1 MQTLIWKTLSPAQ
14 QADVLTRP
22 ALSDE
27 ADIGAVVREIIAAV
41 RSRGDEALRELSQRF
56 ERAPRQQLQVS
67 DAEIKAACAR
77 LDDDIKDA
85 IEAAIANIRTFHAA
99 QVQPVVRVETQPGV
113 VCELRTQPISRVG
126 LYVPGAARRSP
137 PP

>member
-22 ALSDE
+22 ALNDE
-27 ADIGAVVREIIAAV
+27 ADIGAVVKEIIAAV
-41 RSRGDEALRELSQRF
+41 RSRGDEALRELSLRF
-56 ERAPRQQLQVS
+56 ERAPRERLRVS
-67 DAEIKAACAR
+67 EAEIEAACAR
-77 LDDDIKDA
+77 LDDEIKSA

-113 VCELRTQPISRVG
+113 GCELRTQPISRVG
-126 LYVPGAARRSP
+126 LYVPGG
-137 PP
+137 